1 MPFRNLFFQFT
12 PLRDHN
18 FSDFLDRL
26 DEVKEV
32 FLEAKFREG
41 YREGTIEPYFD
52 PVIPLSLS
60 PTSCLSFLRAYAK
73 WPITERDYYLSKL
86 FQYLYLP
93 IEIRYGIDY
102 HDEDRVR
109 RRLEGILGQIPD
121 EVLRELHRWDWWSFY
136 SDTCELDL
144 DELCDRLS
152 ERLGDFTRSVRQ
164 GLPVREGVQG
174 GAAGFRR
181 RRGRQPA
188 NVERDSIVV
197 NCLDRGMERFQVC
210 QTLDRKG
217 FDTTGKMRAWGAE
230 RWVEAW
236 ADPNLRNTVQQV
248 FSKAVKRS
256 KAVKS
261 QEFPFSFRRSIAI
274 GKLRDCDITYMLLST
289 PGPGPPEQSAAPI
302 LALLTSLQDSRK

>member
-1 MPFRNLFFQFT
+1 MPFRNLFFRRFT

-109 RRLEGILGQIPD
+109 RRLEGILFQARSPTRSCASSIAGTGGRSIRILASWTWMSSVTVSPSGWGISPEAYD
-121 EVLRELHRWDWWSFY
+121 RACRSGKVCKVVLRV
-136 SDTCELDL
+136 
-144 DELCDRLS
+144 S
-152 ERLGDFTRSVRQ
+152 E
-164 GLPVREGVQG
+164 G
-174 GAAGFRR
+174 G
-181 RRGRQPA
+181 
-188 NVERDSIVV
+188 EVV
-197 NCLDRGMERFQVC
+197 NPRMSSEI
-210 QTLDRKG
+210 
-217 FDTTGKMRAWGAE
+217 
-230 RWVEAW
+230 
-236 ADPNLRNTVQQV
+236 
-248 FSKAVKRS
+248 RS
-256 KAVKS
+256 S
-261 QEFPFSFRRSIAI
+261 
-274 GKLRDCDITYMLLST
+274 
-289 PGPGPPEQSAAPI
+289 
-302 LALLTSLQDSRK
+302 